1 MGWICSRRG
10 SAYKFM
16 IDVDSVL
23 GPLNS
28 VDVYGVADLSEVRS
42 ASVFRI

>member
-1 MGWICSRRG
+1 MGWTCSRSG
-10 SAYKFM
+10 STYKIM
-16 IDVDSVL
+16 IDVDFVL

-42 ASVFRI
+42 ASVFRV